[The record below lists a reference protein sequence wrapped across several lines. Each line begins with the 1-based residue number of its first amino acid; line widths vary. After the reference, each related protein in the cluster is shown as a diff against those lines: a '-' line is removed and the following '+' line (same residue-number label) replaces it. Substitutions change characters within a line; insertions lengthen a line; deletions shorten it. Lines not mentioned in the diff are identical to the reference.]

1 MNIKFDDLSDEQIDK
16 IYIEAVRISEKE
28 TKDMGIPLVR
38 YDREKGK
45 AYFLYS
51 YGRCEYQ

>member
-28 TKDMGIPLVR
+28 TKDMASR
-38 YDREKGK
+38 
-45 AYFLYS
+45 
-51 YGRCEYQ
+51 